1 MTHRAVPI
9 RVAVGVAA
17 LVGGAASGAGAQPAG
32 GPPSPAAATSLQG
45 TDALAQMSLE
55 ELLNVQVVTASG
67 GEAEDRSIAAANL
80 VVIGKEEIR
89 TRGWRSLAE
98 VLANTPGLYVIEDL
112 VLPSVG
118 VRGVTGGLRA
128 GSRIVKVMIN
138 GHSVIFQPDLTA
150 LLGPEYIP
158 IECVERVE
166 IAKGPLS
173 ALYGA
178 NAFLATVNV
187 ITRDARG
194 GGSGA
199 AVSARG
205 NWISGQPG
213 YGGTLLAQQATDGF
227 GVLAAYSFDRA
238 DRSGLRIERT
248 FPGQRPE
255 LPAYA
260 PFFADESR
268 GDIAA
273 PSSFYAQLSV
283 EAGALGSL
291 KVQGGV
297 QRLDS
302 MGEFQLNSALTHA
315 SRHSLQ
321 NVWASVHHDKAW
333 TPRLETQLSAGVS
346 RGAPTREEE
355 LFLTGVRATSFRR
368 NFASTTF
375 QMGARVDASLSQAIT
390 VSGGADSIVDLAD
403 VLYYTEIYRADVGG
417 HASGDEVDLVAGAD
431 LRAAML
437 STSGA
442 FAQIQV
448 SRPPWLE
455 GLHLSANVRLDKPN
469 HWDAQASWRA
479 SAAYRWH
486 DNLATKL
493 IVGRSYQAPS
503 AVLLYGLTGFGRSN
517 NVIGSETLPSAP
529 LLQPQKVRSAEVVV
543 SGGLSMV
550 LFEAAAYV
558 QEIKDRIEFTSHG
571 ANFVGRNQGDEVHAG
586 AELSLR
592 LAHERIAPYVSVAAN
607 GRVAH
612 AEQDGELVH
621 EVDTELPLVP
631 FVFALG
637 GLDVRIPEAHVN
649 INVHAK
655 LVSARGAAQ
664 GNVLLND
671 SEPYA
676 LPSYATFDATISSV
690 RADLLGDGSETA
702 ASVSVKNL
710 LDQRRSEPGFGGFD
724 VPVVGRS
731 VAVNVTHAF

>member
-1 MTHRAVPI
+1 M
-9 RVAVGVAA
+9 AA

-32 GPPSPAAATSLQG
+32 GPPSRAAATSIQG

-98 VLANTPGLYVIEDL
+98 VLANTPGLYVIDDL

-194 GGSGA
+194 RASGA
-199 AVSARG
+199 ELSARG
-205 NWISGQPG
+205 NWISEQPG
-213 YGGTLLAQQATDGF
+213 YGGTLLAQQAAGGF
-227 GVLAAYSFDRA
+227 GVLAAYSFDRT

-260 PFFADESR
+260 PFFAEESR
-268 GDIAA
+268 DDIAA

-321 NVWASVHHDKAW
+321 NAWASVHHDKAW
-333 TPRLETQLSAGVS
+333 TPRLATQLSAGVS

-375 QMGARVDASLSQAIT
+375 QMGARVDASLSEAIT

-403 VLYYTEIYRADVGG
+403 VLYYTEIYRAEVGG
-417 HASGDEVDLVAGAD
+417 HASGDEVDLVSGAD

-486 DNLATKL
+486 DSLVTKL

-529 LLQPQKVRSAEVVV
+529 PLRPQAVRSAEVVV
-543 SGGLSMV
+543 SGGLSMF

-571 ANFVGRNQGDEVHAG
+571 ANFVGQNQGDEVHAG

-612 AEQDGELVH
+612 AEQGEELVY
-621 EVDTELPLVP
+621 EMDTELPLVP

-637 GLDVRIPEAHVN
+637 GVDVRIPEAHVN

-676 LPSYATFDATISSV
+676 LPGYVTFDATISSV
-690 RADLLGDGSETA
+690 RADLLGDGSETG

-710 LDQRRSEPGFGGFD
+710 LDKRRSEPGFGGFD

>member
-1 MTHRAVPI
+1 MTRRAVPV

-32 GPPSPAAATSLQG
+32 GPPSRAAISIQG

-194 GGSGA
+194 GASGA
-199 AVSARG
+199 EVSARG
-205 NWISGQPG
+205 NWISEQPG
-213 YGGTLLAQQATDGF
+213 YGGTLLAQQAAGGV
-227 GVLAAYSFDRA
+227 GVLAAYGFDRT

-260 PFFADESR
+260 PFFAEESR
-268 GDIAA
+268 DDIAA

-321 NVWASVHHDKAW
+321 NAWASVHHDKAW
-333 TPRLETQLSAGVS
+333 TPRLATQLSAGVS

-368 NFASTTF
+368 NFASTTL
-375 QMGARVDASLSQAIT
+375 QMGARVDASLSEAIT

-403 VLYYTEIYRADVGG
+403 VLYYTEIYRAEVGG
-417 HASGDEVDLVAGAD
+417 HASGDEVDLVSGAD

-486 DNLATKL
+486 DSLVTKL

-529 LLQPQKVRSAEVVV
+529 PLRPQAVRSAEVVV
-543 SGGLSMV
+543 SGGLSMF

-612 AEQDGELVH
+612 AEQGEELVY
-621 EVDTELPLVP
+621 EMDTELPLVP

-676 LPSYATFDATISSV
+676 LPGYVTFDATISSV
-690 RADLLGDGSETA
+690 RADLLGDGSETG